1 MNEQIKR
8 NTPALVE
15 QTLANYGAWDAVSFL
30 LISHHLR
37 QTSYEAWR
45 MGEVTCLEDVLTGN
59 PQHILDMLDT
69 ALRHATSMHLIST
82 PTTWSGWGNKAEQ
95 TLRLFHDDSIN
106 ARFQQRLSPSAD
118 RPQLDLFMDAPQ
130 VILLNSLRQ
139 ALLKRSPECDALFD
153 RAMDEIPHEAAL
165 VRLDIIRAAMG
176 TSAIDRPVA
185 WLTYLNEVI
194 APTARDEFS
203 HRSMDIMAPLWRTA
217 AHAMQPIPFDP
228 DRPDNHA
235 SYAFL
240 LAHDWE
246 QCLASLEQIPD
257 CFEQAGLYDRR
268 IATLAAMREHQAER
282 AAWIMYCWFCPDAA
296 TTALEQAD
304 LHACGLHGLW
314 QDFSQLENEQNIGD
328 FPALIAL
335 MNLSPDDQT
344 IIFEHAGHTTGFQHY
359 QQVLALLASE
369 QQGDTDIER
378 RSALK
383 ESSPWLFQVFMASRL

>member
-1 MNEQIKR
+1 
-8 NTPALVE
+8 
-15 QTLANYGAWDAVSFL
+15 
-30 LISHHLR
+30 
-37 QTSYEAWR
+37 
-45 MGEVTCLEDVLTGN
+45 
-59 PQHILDMLDT
+59 
-69 ALRHATSMHLIST
+69 
-82 PTTWSGWGNKAEQ
+82 
-95 TLRLFHDDSIN
+95 
-106 ARFQQRLSPSAD
+106 
-118 RPQLDLFMDAPQ
+118 
-130 VILLNSLRQ
+130 
-139 ALLKRSPECDALFD
+139 
-153 RAMDEIPHEAAL
+153 
-165 VRLDIIRAAMG
+165 
-176 TSAIDRPVA
+176 
-185 WLTYLNEVI
+185 VI
-194 APTARDEFS
+194 APTIRDEFS

-228 DRPDNHA
+228 KQPDQHA
-235 SYAFL
+235 SQAFL

-257 CFEQAGLYDRR
+257 YFEQASLYGRR
-268 IATLAAMREHQAER
+268 IAALAAMHEHQAER

-296 TTALEQAD
+296 AIALDQAD

-314 QDFSQLENEQNIGD
+314 QDFSQLENEQHIGD